1 MKSLFTFFL
10 FICSLY
16 FYQAQTNVVFNYDNA
31 GNQISRL
38 LSDNYSNQSSS
49 SIISTI
55 LKQNNKTEEELFW
68 EKVQIYP
75 VPVKNILTIT
85 WNTDISNLVSNINLY
100 EHNTLSNLFSLNT
113 NHLNN
118 RIEINMT
125 GYNIGVY
132 IISFTLKNGKIYTHN
147 IIKE

>member
-1 MKSLFTFFL
+1 MKHFFTFFL
-10 FICSLY
+10 FICGLH
-16 FYQAQTNVVFNYDNA
+16 FYQAQTKVVFNYDNA

-38 LSDNYSNQSSS
+38 LSDNHYNQSSLPV
-49 SIISTI
+49 IST
-55 LKQNNKTEEELFW
+55 LSKQNNKTEEELFW

-75 VPVKNILTIT
+75 VPVKNTLTIT
-85 WNTDISNLVSNINLY
+85 WNTDISDLVSNINLY

>member
-38 LSDNYSNQSSS
+38 LSNNYSNQSSS
-49 SIISTI
+49 SIIST
-55 LKQNNKTEEELFW
+55 LSKQNNKTEEELFW

-85 WNTDISNLVSNINLY
+85 WNADISDLVSNINLY

-132 IISFTLKNGKIYTHN
+132 VISFTLKNGKIYTHN

>member
-38 LSDNYSNQSSS
+38 LSNNYSNQSSS
-49 SIISTI
+49 SIIST
-55 LKQNNKTEEELFW
+55 LSKQNNKTEEELFW